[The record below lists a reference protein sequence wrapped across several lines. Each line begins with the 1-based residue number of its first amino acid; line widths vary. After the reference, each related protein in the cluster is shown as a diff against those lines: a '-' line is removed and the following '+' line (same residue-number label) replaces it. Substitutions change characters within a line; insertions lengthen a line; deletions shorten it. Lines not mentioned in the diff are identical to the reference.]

1 MKSLE
6 ANIKENEKLRSEYE
20 SKISQLDNAIQLL
33 FMDRSNGKITDE
45 RYDILSA
52 NFEKEQSELKAK
64 LSTLDL
70 QLDKMKVQ
78 EKCVRDFINN
88 AKQYT
93 EIRKLTPEILK
104 TFISRIEVYEKAVK
118 HSRTCG
124 NHIVICFT
132 FSVDKEVVI
141 DRVISENGEIQL
153 F

>member
-1 MKSLE
+1 MAMANGEVE
-6 ANIKENEKLRSEYE
+6 AQKQFKENEKLRSEYE

-93 EIRKLTPEILK
+93 
-104 TFISRIEVYEKAVK
+104 A
-118 HSRTCG
+118 HSRDT
-124 NHIVICFT
+124 
-132 FSVDKEVVI
+132 
-141 DRVISENGEIQL
+141 
-153 F
+153 

>member
-1 MKSLE
+1 
-6 ANIKENEKLRSEYE
+6 
-20 SKISQLDNAIQLL
+20 
-33 FMDRSNGKITDE
+33 
-45 RYDILSA
+45 
-52 NFEKEQSELKAK
+52 
-64 LSTLDL
+64 
-70 QLDKMKVQ
+70 MKVQ

-104 TFISRIEVYEKAVK
+104 TFISRIEVYEKEVK

-132 FSVDKEVVI
+132 FSAGKAIVI
-141 DRVISENGEIQL
+141 DRVINENGEIQL